1 VCCYTDKKKE
11 LEAMASKI
19 HVPVSTTQ
27 GTPPSLPSST
37 GFLPIRA
44 PITVDDFQSDGYKTD
59 TSDSDIG
66 SSRSGTGSNIDNG
79 FVSGE
84 EEFDSASERPFL
96 GDPDEENSE
105 EGDFGGMYRVSRPFV
120 ADPDEEISVLEEVEE
135 EESGVN
141 DEFIPVV
148 GLDSANSNGIRP
160 IAQLSMDDDEFDK
173 VTGDEGMVSE
183 VDDGSFSG
191 VVNVPSFG
199 AQEIV
204 DVAPLVKV
212 LDIEEDKEDGLL
224 VQSNSSSDDNKSRL
238 SAERDFGADSC
249 VLGPKDAVV
258 TNGSA
263 NDSGSVKLVE
273 DNGHVVTVTQPTN
286 LWVNGD
292 SPENSEG
299 DKMEDVRESNT
310 NSSGIKDEANRDSE
324 TIGGQKG
331 LLSPENFEGDK
342 MEDVRESNTN
352 SSGIKDEANRDSETI
367 GGQKG
372 LLSSENFEGDK
383 MEDVRESN
391 TNSSGIKDEA
401 NRDSETI
408 GGQKGLLSDDDIE
421 ELIFG
426 GSGTTKLIMNELEQN
441 SAFSSPP
448 GIEAYHDHPQTIDG
462 EITMDSDEDTDSDEE
477 ADEVRE
483 PVGKQLFDS
492 AAFAALLKAATGAEL
507 DGGRIALSSVDGSG
521 LFSLENPAGSGFQFR
536 TRRHAPPPDMVK
548 RTLSEEEKKILE
560 KIQHIRVKFLRL
572 VQRLGQ
578 SPEDSIVESVLHRLD
593 PDEGRRVSR
602 EFSLETAKSMAM
614 QLEAEGKDDLNFSL
628 NILVLGKTGVG
639 KSATINSIFGEKR
652 VEINAFAPATTRVNE
667 IVGTVDGVKIRII
680 DTPGLRSSVKE
691 EATNRK
697 ILASVKKLIN
707 KFPPDVVLYVD
718 RLDTHDRDRN
728 DLLLLSS
735 LSRTLTSSIWK
746 NAIVTLTHATSPPP
760 DGPSGSSL
768 AFEVYVAQ
776 RSHVIQQAISQAVG
790 DSYLMHPSMKHPVS
804 LVENHS
810 LCQKNENGENVL
822 PNGQSWRPQLL
833 LLCYSLKVLSE
844 ASSISKPQ
852 DLIDHKKPFGL
863 RLRSL
868 PLPHLVSSLLH
879 SRPHLKLPTD
889 LGDEDIDSD
898 MDLVDLPDSDA
909 EDEDEYDQLPPF
921 KPLRKSQVQKL
932 SKEQKKA
939 YFEEYDYR
947 VKLLLKKQWRD
958 NLKRLKEIKKRGKDC
973 SNDIGEDVDQEDEG
987 PAPVPVPLPDFV
999 LPQSFDSDNPSYRYR
1014 ALEPASQF
1022 LVRPVLDAQGWDHDC
1037 GYDGVNIESN
1047 LAIAGQFP
1055 GAFTVQVTK
1064 DKKDFNIQLDSS
1076 ICAKHGE
1083 NGSTMV
1089 GFDIQ
1094 TIGRQL
1100 AYILRSETKLKKFK
1114 MNKSSAGISVTLL
1127 GENVVTGF
1135 KIEDQIAVGKRLAL
1149 VGNAG
1154 TVRSGND
1161 TAYGANFEVRLK
1173 SKDFPIEQD
1182 QSTLGLS
1189 LMKWRGDLGLMAHLQ
1204 SQFSIGR
1211 NSKMAVHVG
1220 MNNKRSG
1227 QISIKT
1233 SSSELQAALIGIVP
1247 IAVSILQSIYPG
1259 SNAGCTNILDH

>member
-1 VCCYTDKKKE
+1 
-11 LEAMASKI
+11 MASKI

-66 SSRSGTGSNIDNG
+66 SSRSGTGSHIDNG

-96 GDPDEENSE
+96 GDPDEEDSE
-105 EGDFGGMYRVSRPFV
+105 EGDFDGMYRVSRPFV

-135 EESGVN
+135 EESGVT

-148 GLDSANSNGIRP
+148 GLDSANSNGVRP

-183 VDDGSFSG
+183 VEDGSFSG
-191 VVNVPSFG
+191 VVKVPSFG

-204 DVAPLVKV
+204 DVASLVKV
-212 LDIEEDKEDGLL
+212 LDIEEDKQDGLL

-238 SAERDFGADSC
+238 STERDIGADSC
-249 VLGPKDAVV
+249 ILGPKDAVV

-263 NDSGSVKLVE
+263 NDSGSVKLFE
-273 DNGHVVTVTQPTN
+273 DNGHVVTVTQLTN

-299 DKMEDVRESNT
+299 DNMEDVRESNT

-342 MEDVRESNTN
+342 MEDVR
-352 SSGIKDEANRDSETI
+352 DS
-367 GGQKG
+367 
-372 LLSSENFEGDK
+372 D
-383 MEDVRESN
+383 

-426 GSGTTKLIMNELEQN
+426 GSGTTKLIMNELEHN

-477 ADEVRE
+477 ADVVRE

-667 IVGTVDGVKIRII
+667 IVGTIDGVRIRII

-691 EATNRK
+691 AATNRK

-822 PNGQSWRPQLL
+822 PNGQSWRSQLL

-947 VKLLLKKQWRD
+947 VKVLQKKQWRD

-973 SNDIGEDVDQEDEG
+973 SNDIGEDVDPEDEG

-1022 LVRPVLDAQGWDHDC
+1022 LVRPVLDGQGWDHDC

-1047 LAIAGQFP
+1047 LAIAGRFP
-1055 GAFTVQVTK
+1055 GAFTVQITK

-1114 MNKSSAGISVTLL
+1114 MNKSSAGISVTRL
-1127 GENVVTGF
+1127 GENVATGF

-1211 NSKMAVHVG
+1211 NSKIAVHVG

-1259 SNAGCTNILDH
+1259 SNAGRTNILDY

>member
-1 VCCYTDKKKE
+1 
-11 LEAMASKI
+11 MASKI
-19 HVPVSTTQ
+19 DVPVSTTQ
-27 GTPPSLPSST
+27 GNSPSLTSPT
-37 GFLPIRA
+37 GSLPIRA
-44 PITVDDFQSDGYKTD
+44 PITVDDFLSDGYKTD
-59 TSDSDIG
+59 TSDSNV
-66 SSRSGTGSNIDNG
+66 SSRSGASSNTDNG

-84 EEFDSASERPFL
+84 EEFDTAPERPFL

-105 EGDFGGMYRVSRPFV
+105 EGVFGGIYRVSRPFV
-120 ADPDEEISVLEEVEE
+120 ADPDEEILALEEVEE
-135 EESGVN
+135 EGEEV
-141 DEFIPVV
+141 EEEEEERRRVV
-148 GLDSANSNGIRP
+148 AKSNGVRP

-173 VTGDEGMVSE
+173 VTGDEGMMSE
-183 VDDGSFSG
+183 V
-191 VVNVPSFG
+191 
-199 AQEIV
+199 ERWK
-204 DVAPLVKV
+204 LRCW
-212 LDIEEDKEDGLL
+212 DIEEDKEDGLL
-224 VQSNSSSDDNKSRL
+224 VQSNSSGDNQSGL
-238 SAERDFGADSC
+238 STERDNGADSG

-258 TNGSA
+258 SNGSVS
-263 NDSGSVKLVE
+263 DSGSVKLVE
-273 DNGHVVTVTQPTN
+273 DNGQDVTVIQLTN
-286 LWVNGD
+286 MGVNGD
-292 SPENSEG
+292 SLEYVEG

-310 NSSGIKDEANRDSE
+310 NSSGIEDEANRDSE
-324 TIGGQKG
+324 TMGEQKG
-331 LLSPENFEGDK
+331 LLFD
-342 MEDVRESNTN
+342 
-352 SSGIKDEANRDSETI
+352 DE
-367 GGQKG
+367 
-372 LLSSENFEGDK
+372 
-383 MEDVRESN
+383 
-391 TNSSGIKDEA
+391 
-401 NRDSETI
+401 
-408 GGQKGLLSDDDIE
+408 IE
-421 ELIFG
+421 ELNFG
-426 GSGTTKLIMNELEQN
+426 GAGTTKLIMNELERN
-441 SAFSSPP
+441 LAFSSPP
-448 GIEAYHDHPQTIDG
+448 GTEAYHDHPHMIDG
-462 EITMDSDEDTDSDEE
+462 EITMDSDEDTDSDDVE
-477 ADEVRE
+477 E

-492 AAFAALLKAATGAEL
+492 AALAALLKAATGAEL
-507 DGGRIALSSVDGSG
+507 DGGRITLSSVDGSG
-521 LFSLENPAGSGFQFR
+521 LSSLENSAGSGFLFR
-536 TRRHAPPPDMVK
+536 PRRHAPPPDVVK
-548 RTLSEEEKKILE
+548 RTLSEDEKKILE

-572 VQRLGQ
+572 VHRLGQ

-593 PDEGRRVSR
+593 PYEGRRDSR

-614 QLEAEGKDDLNFSL
+614 QLEAEGKDDLDFSL
-628 NILVLGKTGVG
+628 NILALGKTGVG

-652 VEINAFAPATTRVNE
+652 VEIDAFAPATTRVNE
-667 IVGTVDGVKIRII
+667 IVGTIDGVKIRII

-697 ILASVKKLIN
+697 ILSSVKKLIN

-718 RLDTHDRDRN
+718 RLDIHDRDLN
-728 DLLLLSS
+728 DLLLLNL
-735 LSRTLTSSIWK
+735 LSRTLTPSIWK
-746 NAIVTLTHATSPPP
+746 NAIVTLTHATSPPS

-776 RSHVIQQAISQAVG
+776 RSRVIQQAITQSVG
-790 DSYLMHPSMKHPVS
+790 DPYLMHLSMKHPVS

-844 ASSISKPQ
+844 ANSISKPQ
-852 DLIDHKKPFGL
+852 DLIDHKKSFGF

-868 PLPHLVSSLLH
+868 PLPHLVSSLLQ
-879 SRPHLKLPTD
+879 SRPPLKLPSD
-889 LGDEDIDSD
+889 LGGDIDSD

-947 VKLLLKKQWRD
+947 VKLLQKKQWRD
-958 NLKRLKEIKKRGKDC
+958 DLKRLKEIKKRGKDF
-973 SNDIGEDVDQEDEG
+973 SNDIGEEVDREDEG
-987 PAPVPVPLPDFV
+987 PASVPVPLPDFV

-1022 LVRPVLDAQGWDHDC
+1022 LVRPVLDAQGWDHDY

-1047 LAIAGQFP
+1047 LAIAGRFP
-1055 GAFTVQVTK
+1055 GAFTVQITK
-1064 DKKDFNIQLDSS
+1064 DKKDFNIHSDSS

-1083 NGSTMV
+1083 SGSTMV

-1094 TIGRQL
+1094 NIGRQ
-1100 AYILRSETKLKKFK
+1100 R
-1114 MNKSSAGISVTLL
+1114 
-1127 GENVVTGF
+1127 ENVATGF
-1135 KIEDQIAVGKRLAL
+1135 KIGDQIAVGERLAL

-1154 TVRSGND
+1154 TVRSGSD

-1189 LMKWRGDLGLMAHLQ
+1189 LMKWRGDLGLMANLQ

-1211 NSKMAVHVG
+1211 NSQMAVHVG

-1247 IAVSILQSIYPG
+1247 IAVSLLKSIYPG
-1259 SNAGCTNILDH
+1259 SNAGCANILDY

>member
-1 VCCYTDKKKE
+1 
-11 LEAMASKI
+11 MASRI

-27 GTPPSLPSST
+27 GTPPSLPSSA

-120 ADPDEEISVLEEVEE
+120 ADPDEENSVLEEVEE
-135 EESGVN
+135 EESGVT

-148 GLDSANSNGIRP
+148 GLGSANSNGVRP

-183 VDDGSFSG
+183 VDYGSFSG
-191 VVNVPSFG
+191 VVKVPSFG

-224 VQSNSSSDDNKSRL
+224 VQSNSSFDDNKSSL
-238 SAERDFGADSC
+238 STERDFGADSC

-273 DNGHVVTVTQPTN
+273 DNGHVVTVTHPTN

-310 NSSGIKDEANRDSE
+310 NSSGIKDEANGDSE
-324 TIGGQKG
+324 TKGGQKG
-331 LLSPENFEGDK
+331 LLSPENFEGD
-342 MEDVRESNTN
+342 
-352 SSGIKDEANRDSETI
+352 
-367 GGQKG
+367 Q
-372 LLSSENFEGDK
+372 

-441 SAFSSPP
+441 SPFSSTP

-477 ADEVRE
+477 ADVVRD

-560 KIQHIRVKFLRL
+560 KIQHLRVKFLRL

-614 QLEAEGKDDLNFSL
+614 QLEAEGKDDLNFSV

-667 IVGTVDGVKIRII
+667 LVGTVDGVKIRII

-889 LGDEDIDSD
+889 LVDEDIDSD

-947 VKLLLKKQWRD
+947 VKLLQKKQWRD

-1047 LAIAGQFP
+1047 LAIAGRFP
-1055 GAFTVQVTK
+1055 GAFTVQITK

-1204 SQFSIGR
+1204 SQFSIGW

-1259 SNAGCTNILDH
+1259 SKAGRTNILDH

>member
-1 VCCYTDKKKE
+1 
-11 LEAMASKI
+11 MASKI
-19 HVPVSTTQ
+19 DVPVSATQ
-27 GTPPSLPSST
+27 GNSPSLTSPT
-37 GFLPIRA
+37 GSLPIRA
-44 PITVDDFQSDGYKTD
+44 PITVDDFLSDGYKTD
-59 TSDSDIG
+59 TSDSNV
-66 SSRSGTGSNIDNG
+66 SSRSGASSNTDNG

-84 EEFDSASERPFL
+84 EEFDTESERPFL

-105 EGDFGGMYRVSRPFV
+105 EGVFGGIYRVSRPFV
-120 ADPDEEISVLEEVEE
+120 ADPDEEILALEEEEEEEE
-135 EESGVN
+135 EESGLT
-141 DEFIPVV
+141 DEFSPVV
-148 GLDSANSNGIRP
+148 ELDSAKSNGVRP

-173 VTGDEGMVSE
+173 VTGDEGMMSE
-183 VDDGSFSG
+183 VEDGRFSG
-191 VVNVPSFG
+191 VVKVPSFG
-199 AQEIV
+199 AQESV

-212 LDIEEDKEDGLL
+212 LGIEEDKEDGLL
-224 VQSNSSSDDNKSRL
+224 VQSNSSGDNQSGL
-238 SAERDFGADSC
+238 STERDNGAGSG

-258 TNGSA
+258 SNGSVS
-263 NDSGSVKLVE
+263 DSGSVTLVE
-273 DNGHVVTVTQPTN
+273 DNGQDVTVIQLTN
-286 LWVNGD
+286 MGVNGD
-292 SPENSEG
+292 SLEYLEG

-310 NSSGIKDEANRDSE
+310 NSSGIEDEANRDSE
-324 TIGGQKG
+324 TMG
-331 LLSPENFEGDK
+331 E
-342 MEDVRESNTN
+342 
-352 SSGIKDEANRDSETI
+352 
-367 GGQKG
+367 
-372 LLSSENFEGDK
+372 
-383 MEDVRESN
+383 
-391 TNSSGIKDEA
+391 
-401 NRDSETI
+401 
-408 GGQKGLLSDDDIE
+408 QKGLLSDDEIE
-421 ELIFG
+421 ELNFG
-426 GSGTTKLIMNELEQN
+426 GSGTTKLIMNELERN
-441 SAFSSPP
+441 LAFSSPP
-448 GIEAYHDHPQTIDG
+448 GIEAYHDHPHMIDG
-462 EITMDSDEDTDSDEE
+462 EITMDSDEDTDSDDVE
-477 ADEVRE
+477 E

-492 AAFAALLKAATGAEL
+492 AALAALLKAATGAEL
-507 DGGRIALSSVDGSG
+507 DGGRITLSSVDGSG
-521 LFSLENPAGSGFQFR
+521 LSSLENSAGSGFLFR
-536 TRRHAPPPDMVK
+536 PRRHAPPPDVVK
-548 RTLSEEEKKILE
+548 RTLSEDEKKILE

-572 VQRLGQ
+572 VHRLGQ

-593 PDEGRRVSR
+593 PYEGRRDSR

-614 QLEAEGKDDLNFSL
+614 QLEAEGKDDLDFSL
-628 NILVLGKTGVG
+628 NILALGKTGVG

-652 VEINAFAPATTRVNE
+652 VEINAFAPATTRANE
-667 IVGTVDGVKIRII
+667 IVGTIDGVKIRII

-697 ILASVKKLIN
+697 ILSSVKKLIN

-718 RLDTHDRDRN
+718 RLDIHDRDLN
-728 DLLLLSS
+728 DLLLLNL
-735 LSRTLTSSIWK
+735 LSRTLTPSIWK
-746 NAIVTLTHATSPPP
+746 NAIVTLTHATSPPS

-776 RSHVIQQAISQAVG
+776 RSRVIQQAITQSVG
-790 DSYLMHPSMKHPVS
+790 DPYLMHLSMKHPVS

-844 ASSISKPQ
+844 ANSISKPQ
-852 DLIDHKKPFGL
+852 DLIDHKKSFGF

-868 PLPHLVSSLLH
+868 PLPHLVSSLLQ
-879 SRPHLKLPTD
+879 SRPPLKLPTD
-889 LGDEDIDSD
+889 LGGDIDSD

-947 VKLLLKKQWRD
+947 VKLLQKKQWRD
-958 NLKRLKEIKKRGKDC
+958 DLKRLKEIKKRGKDF
-973 SNDIGEDVDQEDEG
+973 SNDIGEEVDREDEG
-987 PAPVPVPLPDFV
+987 PASVPVPLPDFV

-1022 LVRPVLDAQGWDHDC
+1022 LVRPVLDAQGWDHDY

-1047 LAIAGQFP
+1047 LAIAGRFP
-1055 GAFTVQVTK
+1055 GAFTVQITK
-1064 DKKDFNIQLDSS
+1064 DKKDFNIHSDSS

-1083 NGSTMV
+1083 SGSTMV

-1094 TIGRQL
+1094 NIGRQR
-1100 AYILRSETKLKKFK
+1100 AYILRSQTELKKFK
-1114 MNKSSAGISVTLL
+1114 INKPSAGISVTLL
-1127 GENVVTGF
+1127 GENVATGF
-1135 KIEDQIAVGKRLAL
+1135 KIGDQIAVGERLAL

-1154 TVRSGND
+1154 TVRSGSD

-1189 LMKWRGDLGLMAHLQ
+1189 LMKWRGDLGLMANLQ
-1204 SQFSIGR
+1204 SQFSIGW
-1211 NSKMAVHVG
+1211 NSQMAVHVG

-1247 IAVSILQSIYPG
+1247 IAVSLLKSIYPG
-1259 SNAGCTNILDH
+1259 SNAGCANTLDY

>member
-1 VCCYTDKKKE
+1 
-11 LEAMASKI
+11 MASKI
-19 HVPVSTTQ
+19 DVPVSTTQ
-27 GTPPSLPSST
+27 GNSPPLTSPT
-37 GFLPIRA
+37 GSLPIRA

-59 TSDSDIG
+59 TSDSNI
-66 SSRSGTGSNIDNG
+66 SSRSGTSNNTDNG

-84 EEFDSASERPFL
+84 EEFDTASERPFL

-105 EGDFGGMYRVSRPFV
+105 EGVLGGIYRVSRPFV
-120 ADPDEEISVLEEVEE
+120 ADPDEEILALEE
-135 EESGVN
+135 EEEEEEEVSGVT
-141 DEFIPVV
+141 DEFSPVV
-148 GLDSANSNGIRP
+148 ELNIAKSNGVRP

-173 VTGDEGMVSE
+173 VTGYEGMVSE
-183 VDDGSFSG
+183 VEDVRFSG
-191 VVNVPSFG
+191 AVKVPSFG
-199 AQEIV
+199 AQESV
-204 DVAPLVKV
+204 DAAPLVKM
-212 LDIEEDKEDGLL
+212 LDIEEDKEVGLL
-224 VQSNSSSDDNKSRL
+224 VQSNSSFDDNQSGL
-238 SAERDFGADSC
+238 STERDSEADSG

-258 TNGSA
+258 SNGSV
-263 NDSGSVKLVE
+263 NDTGSVKLVE
-273 DNGHVVTVTQPTN
+273 DSGQDATVIQLTN
-286 LWVNGD
+286 MWVDGD
-292 SPENSEG
+292 SLENLEG

-310 NSSGIKDEANRDSE
+310 NSSGIEDEANRDSE
-324 TIGGQKG
+324 TMGEQKG
-331 LLSPENFEGDK
+331 LLFD
-342 MEDVRESNTN
+342 
-352 SSGIKDEANRDSETI
+352 DE
-367 GGQKG
+367 
-372 LLSSENFEGDK
+372 
-383 MEDVRESN
+383 
-391 TNSSGIKDEA
+391 
-401 NRDSETI
+401 
-408 GGQKGLLSDDDIE
+408 IE
-421 ELIFG
+421 ELNFD
-426 GSGTTKLIMNELEQN
+426 GSGTTKLIMNELERN
-441 SAFSSPP
+441 LAFSSTP
-448 GIEAYHDHPQTIDG
+448 GIEAYHDHPQMIDG
-462 EITMDSDEDTDSDEE
+462 EITMDSDEDTDSDEVE
-477 ADEVRE
+477 E

-492 AAFAALLKAATGAEL
+492 AALAALLKAATGAEL

-521 LFSLENPAGSGFQFR
+521 LSSLENSAGSGFLFR
-536 TRRHAPPPDMVK
+536 SRRHAPPPDVVK
-548 RTLSEEEKKILE
+548 HTLSEDEKKILE

-572 VQRLGQ
+572 VHRLGQ

-593 PDEGRRVSR
+593 PYEGRRDRR
-602 EFSLETAKSMAM
+602 EFSLETAKSVAM

-667 IVGTVDGVKIRII
+667 IVGTIDGVKIRII
-680 DTPGLRSSVKE
+680 DTPGLRSSAKE
-691 EATNRK
+691 EDTNRK
-697 ILASVKKLIN
+697 ILSSVKKLID

-718 RLDTHDRDRN
+718 RLDMHDRDLN
-728 DLLLLSS
+728 DLLLLHL
-735 LSRTLTSSIWK
+735 LSRTLTPSIWK
-746 NAIVTLTHATSPPP
+746 NAIVTLTHATSPPS

-776 RSHVIQQAISQAVG
+776 RSRVIQQAITQSVG
-790 DSYLMHPSMKHPVS
+790 DPYLMHLSMKHPVS

-810 LCQKNENGENVL
+810 LCQKNENGENIL

-844 ASSISKPQ
+844 ANSISKPQ
-852 DLIDHKKPFGL
+852 DLIDHKKSFGF

-868 PLPHLVSSLLH
+868 PLPHLVSSLLQ
-879 SRPHLKLPTD
+879 SRPPPKLPTD
-889 LGDEDIDSD
+889 LGGDIDSD
-898 MDLVDLPDSDA
+898 MDLFDLPDSDA
-909 EDEDEYDQLPPF
+909 EDEDEYEQLPPF

-947 VKLLLKKQWRD
+947 VKLLQKKQWRD
-958 NLKRLKEIKKRGKDC
+958 DLKRLKEIKKRGKDC
-973 SNDIGEDVDQEDEG
+973 SDDIGEEVDQEDEG
-987 PAPVPVPLPDFV
+987 PASVPVPLPDFV

-1014 ALEPASQF
+1014 ALEPASKF
-1022 LVRPVLDAQGWDHDC
+1022 LVRPVLDAQGWDHDY

-1047 LAIAGQFP
+1047 LAIAGRFP
-1055 GAFTVQVTK
+1055 GAFTAQITK
-1064 DKKDFNIQLDSS
+1064 DKKDFNIHLDSS

-1083 NGSTMV
+1083 NGSTMA

-1114 MNKSSAGISVTLL
+1114 INKPSAGISFTLL

-1135 KIEDQIAVGKRLAL
+1135 KIGDQIAVGERLAL

-1154 TVRSGND
+1154 TVRSGSD

-1173 SKDFPIEQD
+1173 NRDFPIEQD

-1189 LMKWRGDLGLMAHLQ
+1189 LMKWRGDLGLMANLQ
-1204 SQFSIGR
+1204 SQFSVGR
-1211 NSKMAVHVG
+1211 NSQMAIHVG

-1259 SNAGCTNILDH
+1259 SNAGCANILDY